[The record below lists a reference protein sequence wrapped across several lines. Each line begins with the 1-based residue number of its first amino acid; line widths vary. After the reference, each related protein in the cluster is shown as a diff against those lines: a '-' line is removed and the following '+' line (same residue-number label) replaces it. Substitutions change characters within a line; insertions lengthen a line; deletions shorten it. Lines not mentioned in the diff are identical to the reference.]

1 MDEFFA
7 MLHPP
12 GWSIWQTIGTGA
24 VLTIGY
30 AIGKMVIDLVM
41 SVAARARK

>member
-1 MDEFFA
+1 MNDFLA

-30 AIGKMVIDLVM
+30 AVGKAVIDGFFTVL
-41 SVAARARK
+41 AKARK